1 LKITPTVKIA
11 GVNYTI
17 RTIPHM
23 WLEDECSGKTRNM
36 RSIIDLDEG
45 MEPDI
50 AKATLLHEIIEAID
64 TENQLKLKHHKIQS
78 LATQLY
84 QVIVDNP
91 EMFKND

>member
-1 LKITPTVKIA
+1 MKITPTVKIA

-17 RTIPHM
+17 KIVPHM
-23 WLEDECSGKTRNM
+23 WLEDECSGRTRNI
-36 RSIIDLDEG
+36 RSVIELEEG

-64 TENQLKLKHHKIQS
+64 TENQLKLKHYKIQS

-84 QVIVDNP
+84 QVIHDNP
-91 EMFKND
+91 EMFQDD

>member
-1 LKITPTVKIA
+1 MKITPTVKIA

-17 RTIPHM
+17 RMIPYM

-36 RSIIDLDEG
+36 RSIIDLEEN

-50 AKATLLHEIIEAID
+50 AKATLIHEIIEAID

-91 EMFKND
+91 EMFKNE